1 MSTRSEEL
9 LDEVAAYADRLA
21 DSDNLA
27 DTGSMATAEA
37 LAELYEKREW
47 VEEWLE
53 QKPIRE
59 RAAYIGGRPP
69 EPDSR
74 NRFAQWLVWKE
85 DQRQRRALRS
95 AQTYRLLTANE
106 VRGYLSSGEITSEFT
121 LRPLYWLRKNRTPER
136 IPEVWKRAIGSA
148 LGADHS
154 TVVRDL
160 ATGADAPVDESQTV
174 TSLDGRQRPATQPRR
189 EPEVIDAETV
199 EPDPLPQLS
208 PDLRARFEREDQ
220 ERKRE
225 SELRA
230 ARSNLRS
237 ALIYL
242 TSTVLEPTQLAADY
256 TEVLADFEQDD
267 LDFAAD
273 TMAAIAALKRG
284 ES

>member
-1 MSTRSEEL
+1 MMFTSARIDEL

-21 DSDNLA
+21 DSDTLA

-59 RAAYIGGRPP
+59 RTAYIGGRPP

-121 LRPLYWLRKNRTPER
+121 LRPLYWLRKNRTPDR
-136 IPEVWKRAIGSA
+136 IPEVWQRAVELAGAEHLVTSAHTRQALADWKRDV
-148 LGADHS
+148 LGAQGVKEIIRTSRAQTHRIKAVSAVEALLLDH
-154 TVVRDL
+154 
-160 ATGADAPVDESQTV
+160 DES
-174 TSLDGRQRPATQPRR
+174 
-189 EPEVIDAETV
+189 EVEKFKA
-199 EPDPLPQLS
+199 
-208 PDLRARFEREDQ
+208 
-220 ERKRE
+220 
-225 SELRA
+225 
-230 ARSNLRS
+230 
-237 ALIYL
+237 YL
-242 TSTVLEPTQLAADY
+242 A
-256 TEVLADFEQDD
+256 
-267 LDFAAD
+267 
-273 TMAAIAALKRG
+273 KRG
-284 ES
+284 LA